1 MIAIRTTD
9 DWTTATIDWTDGVT
23 PLTWTPSAS
32 VHDARAAADD
42 LAAWLLAQ
50 YGVIMTWTWDR
61 LTPGTPR
68 VEIILNSSL
77 GYIASAA
84 AIALLGPDPTSSVD
98 TSNIDFYTPRS
109 VIVPLRSGVVYEG
122 LPAGGAAYIGNWE
135 QSRPGMMP
143 GTAQGAISAQPP
155 GTSSYR
161 PIIKWTA
168 NDYEVAVLRNSLAV
182 ASNPRTAAIYDVD
195 AAVWR
200 DVSFGAVTI
209 RSAPARHSVSV
220 EALG

>member
-1 MIAIRTTD
+1 MIAIRTTS
-9 DWTTATIDWTDGVT
+9 DWTTATVDFTDGVT

-50 YGVIMTWTWDR
+50 YGVIMVWTWDR
-61 LTPGTPR
+61 FSTGVSQVDISTDGSF
-68 VEIILNSSL
+68 EWM
-77 GYIASAA
+77 ASAA
-84 AIALLGPDPTSSVD
+84 AQTLLGFDPAIGSGHGWDWFDAVGVLV
-98 TSNIDFYTPRS
+98 PR
-109 VIVPLRSGVVYEG
+109 RAATDDG
-122 LPAGGAAYIGNWE
+122 AYIGNWE

-161 PIIKWTA
+161 PIIRWTA
-168 NDYEVAVLRNSLAV
+168 IDYEVATLRNALAV

-209 RSAPARHSVSV
+209 RSAPAHHSVSL